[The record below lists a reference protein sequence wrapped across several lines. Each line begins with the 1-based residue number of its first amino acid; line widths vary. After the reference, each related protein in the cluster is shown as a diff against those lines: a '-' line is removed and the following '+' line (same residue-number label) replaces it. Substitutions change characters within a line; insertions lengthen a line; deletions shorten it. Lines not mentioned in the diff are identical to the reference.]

1 MKHWNVTVVGG
12 GPAGLMACVAAA
24 QNGANV
30 ILIEKGHLLGRK
42 LMISGGGRC
51 NVTNAKP
58 VEEIVKNIP
67 GNGKFLY
74 SSFSQFN
81 NENIIHFFEGMGIP
95 LKEEDRGRMFPATDR
110 AKTVVETLVK
120 KVKEL
125 GVTIQTGDPVRD
137 IQFGETEHTLLLAS
151 GNSIVTQA
159 IVLATGGC
167 SMPKTGSTGDG
178 YIWAKKAGH
187 TITDLYPTAVPL
199 TANNPYIKDNS
210 LQGLSLRNITLT
222 LFNPKGKKVAQ
233 EEGDMIFTHFGVS
246 GPCVLRLSHYVSV
259 TQKKFEYV
267 PLTMTIDIC
276 PGCSQ
281 SMLEEEIRKILH
293 ENEKKSIKNS
303 LKGFFPER
311 LLTHLLILAGC
322 EESQRA
328 ATLSNDALLKII
340 SYAKNFP
347 VTITGTLPLEQATVT
362 GGGVNIKEIN
372 PKTMESRLMQG
383 LYFAGELMNV
393 HAHTGGYN
401 ITVAFSTGYTAGLSA
416 AAQCH
421 LP

>member
-1 MKHWNVTVVGG
+1 MNMKHWNVTVVGG

-24 QNGANV
+24 ENGAKV
-30 ILIEKGHLLGRK
+30 ILIEKGTLLGRK

-58 VEEIVKNIP
+58 VEEIIKNIP

-110 AKTVVETLVK
+110 AKTVVEALVK
-120 KVKEL
+120 RIKDL
-125 GVTIQTGDPVRD
+125 GVTILTGDPVRD
-137 IQFGETEHTLLLAS
+137 IDFGESEHTLLLAS
-151 GNSIVTQA
+151 GNTIVTQS

-178 YIWAKKAGH
+178 YIWAKKARH

-199 TANNPYIKDNS
+199 AANDPYIMDHS

-222 LFNPKGKKVAQ
+222 LYNPKGKKVAQ

-259 TQKKFEYV
+259 TQKKFPKA
-267 PLTMTIDIC
+267 PLTMTIDLS
-276 PGCSQ
+276 PDRSQ
-281 SMLEEEIRKILH
+281 PMLEGEIREILH
-293 ENEKKSIKNS
+293 ENEKKSIKNA
-303 LKGFFPER
+303 LKSFFPER
-311 LLTHLLILAGC
+311 LLTHLLILTGC
-322 EESQRA
+322 EETQTV
-328 ATLSNDALLKII
+328 ATLTNDVLKKLI
-340 SYAKNFP
+340 SYAKSFP

-362 GGGVNIKEIN
+362 GGGVNIKEID
-372 PKTMESRLMQG
+372 PKTMESRLMHG
-383 LYFAGELMNV
+383 LFFAGELMNV

-416 AAQCH
+416 ATQYH
-421 LP
+421 